1 MNLVPLCYTDFIM
14 KVDSVASPCTCQT
27 NDGTVTILLTA
38 CRGWDSKTWNNLAVS
53 LTRALFWY
61 KSYSYSVNIRY
72 CEFDIV
78 LEILMSKYNKVL
90 DGKGGYCF
98 LLIHVH
104 ARGCKLLLVLIIVI
118 AWQISAYMFCF
129 KLYPMK
135 FSLNLF
141 ILLLDSMLLYFV
153 FNLFAC

>member
-1 MNLVPLCYTDFIM
+1 MWILFPFVTQITLWRLIVLHHPVHVKLT
-14 KVDSVASPCTCQT
+14 
-27 NDGTVTILLTA
+27 TVTILLTA
-38 CRGWDSKTWNNLAVS
+38 CRGWDSKLWNNLAVS

-61 KSYSYSVNIRY
+61 KSHSYSVNIRY

-78 LEILMSKYNKVL
+78 LEILMSKYNKGL

-118 AWQISAYMFCF
+118 AWQISAYTFCQ
-129 KLYPMK
+129 KM
-135 FSLNLF
+135 
-141 ILLLDSMLLYFV
+141 
-153 FNLFAC
+153 

>member
-1 MNLVPLCYTDFIM
+1 MWILFPFVTQISLWRLIVLHHPVHVKLTM
-14 KVDSVASPCTCQT
+14 
-27 NDGTVTILLTA
+27 VTILLTA

-61 KSYSYSVNIRY
+61 KSHSYSVNIRY

-78 LEILMSKYNKVL
+78 LEILMSKYNKGL

-104 ARGCKLLLVLIIVI
+104 ARGCKLLLVLITGIVI
-118 AWQISAYMFCF
+118 AWQISAYTFCQ
-129 KLYPMK
+129 KM
-135 FSLNLF
+135 
-141 ILLLDSMLLYFV
+141 
-153 FNLFAC
+153 

>member
-1 MNLVPLCYTDFIM
+1 MWILFPFVTQITLWRLIVLHHPVHVKLTTFTILL
-14 KVDSVASPCTCQT
+14 
-27 NDGTVTILLTA
+27 TVTILLTA

-61 KSYSYSVNIRY
+61 KSHSYSVNIRY

-78 LEILMSKYNKVL
+78 LEILMSKYNKGL

-118 AWQISAYMFCF
+118 AWQISAYTFCQ
-129 KLYPMK
+129 KM
-135 FSLNLF
+135 
-141 ILLLDSMLLYFV
+141 
-153 FNLFAC
+153 

>member
-1 MNLVPLCYTDFIM
+1 MWILFPFVTQISLWRLIVLHHPVHVKLT
-14 KVDSVASPCTCQT
+14 
-27 NDGTVTILLTA
+27 TVTILLTA

-61 KSYSYSVNIRY
+61 KSHSYSVNIRY

-78 LEILMSKYNKVL
+78 LEIVMSKYNKGL

-118 AWQISAYMFCF
+118 AWQISAYMFCL
-129 KLYPMK
+129 KMYPMK

>member
-1 MNLVPLCYTDFIM
+1 MWILFPFVTQITLWRLIILHHPVYVKLT
-14 KVDSVASPCTCQT
+14 
-27 NDGTVTILLTA
+27 TVTILLTA
-38 CRGWDSKTWNNLAVS
+38 CRGWDSKLWNNLAVS
-53 LTRALFWY
+53 LTTALFWY
-61 KSYSYSVNIRY
+61 KSHSYSVNIRY

-78 LEILMSKYNKVL
+78 LEILMSKYNKGL

-98 LLIHVH
+98 LLKH

-118 AWQISAYMFCF
+118 AWQISAYTFCF

>member
-1 MNLVPLCYTDFIM
+1 MWILFPFVTQISLWRLIVLHHPVHVKLT
-14 KVDSVASPCTCQT
+14 
-27 NDGTVTILLTA
+27 TVTILLTA

>member
-1 MNLVPLCYTDFIM
+1 MWILFPFVTQISLWRLIVLHHPVHVKLT
-14 KVDSVASPCTCQT
+14 
-27 NDGTVTILLTA
+27 TVTILLTA

-53 LTRALFWY
+53 LTTALFWY
-61 KSYSYSVNIRY
+61 KSHSYSVNIRY
-72 CEFDIV
+72 CKFDIV
-78 LEILMSKYNKVL
+78 LEIVMSKYNKGL

-98 LLIHVH
+98 LLKH

>member
-1 MNLVPLCYTDFIM
+1 
-14 KVDSVASPCTCQT
+14 
-27 NDGTVTILLTA
+27 
-38 CRGWDSKTWNNLAVS
+38 
-53 LTRALFWY
+53 
-61 KSYSYSVNIRY
+61 
-72 CEFDIV
+72 
-78 LEILMSKYNKVL
+78 MSKYNKGL

-98 LLIHVH
+98 LLKH
-104 ARGCKLLLVLIIVI
+104 ARGCKLLLVLITGIVI
-118 AWQISAYMFCF
+118 AWQISAYTFCF